1 MIGIPLG
8 LLVANAGEW
17 VIHKYMLHGLGRH
30 RESYWSFHWHDH
42 HRTVRRNGYLDENY
56 RESVFKPGGKAKEAA
71 GLLTA
76 AAAVSPLLPVAPFFV
91 ATVWASTM
99 GYYVIHRNSHM
110 NPEWGR
116 KWAPWHYDHHM
127 GPDQD
132 ANWCVT
138 FPLFDH
144 IMGTRIPY
152 AGTEREAQDIA
163 KAAARRAMRAQQASE
178 QEPDV
183 APENDPATEAA

>member
-17 VIHKYMLHGLGRH
+17 VIHKYMLHGLGRN
-30 RESYWSFHWHDH
+30 RESYWAFHWHDH
-42 HRTVRRNGYLDENY
+42 HRTVRRNHYVDDNY
-56 RESVFKPGGKAKEAA
+56 RQSVFKPGGKAKEAA
-71 GLLTA
+71 GLLTT
-76 AAAVSPLLPVAPFFV
+76 AAAVAPLLPVAPFFV
-91 ATVWASTM
+91 ATVWASTA
-99 GYYVIHRNSHM
+99 GYYVVHRKSHI

-127 GPDQD
+127 GPNQD

-152 AGTEREAQDIA
+152 VGTEREAQDRA
-163 KAAARRAMRAQQASE
+163 RAEARRAMRTQSSTDGAVDHTGDAH
-178 QEPDV
+178 EP
-183 APENDPATEAA
+183 EAA